1 MSLGVKT
8 YFVGSVDFPQTWES
22 SEELQQRFIKLRV
35 RGVWY
40 ISPYFSV
47 SESWSRSWQLKV
59 MWSVSEQVE
68 DSRWE
73 ARVWCCETFS
83 GHLASTEN
91 LERIYVN
98 TFLHLYLYCRYYHTR
113 PVDTQILEI
122 SSSPIPSLPAKI
134 SEKSLPLSLWS
145 GLMMACTFVQ

>member
-1 MSLGVKT
+1 MSLGAKT

-22 SEELQQRFIKLRV
+22 SEVIQQRFIKVRV
-35 RGVWY
+35 RVVWY

-73 ARVWCCETFS
+73 AES
-83 GHLASTEN
+83 GVVRHSPDTRPATEN

-134 SEKSLPLSLWS
+134 SEKSLSLSLWS
-145 GLMMACTFVQ
+145 GLMMACTFVE